1 MAGSRR
7 RFLAPEVIQ
16 TSAMDCGPAALKC
29 LLDGFGIHANY
40 GRLREAC
47 HTSVDGSSIDTL
59 EELAVQLGLDAA
71 QMLVPVEHLLS
82 PDADALPALVVVR
95 QPSGLTH
102 FVVLWRV
109 LGPWVQVMDPG
120 RGRRW
125 VHRREIL
132 RELYVH
138 EAELPVEDV
147 ESWLAEPGFRDPLRQ
162 RLRALGT
169 GDVSLDGQRDWQE
182 VARVDAAIRAAER
195 LIEGNAIRRRRARD
209 VVPALIASGEIP
221 ASLWTARPHSDSG
234 QSVVRGAVALKVWG
248 RAHAQPEQPAALSAV
263 LSPGEPGAARRL
275 LGLLRQDGVL
285 RFAPLFAGLVL
296 AGLGGALEVLLLRGA
311 MEVGQR
317 LSLIGQR
324 LGATAALIAIV
335 TGLACIEWPLAR
347 GLWNVGR
354 KLELQLRR
362 AFLRK
367 LPRLGDRYF
376 QSRPVSDLA
385 ERAHMTH
392 WLRLLPEQAGQLVRT
407 GCELVA
413 TTAGVIW
420 LHPPSAPLVVPLAG
434 LMIFVPVLCQPILVE
449 RDLRMRGHSGGL
461 ARFYLDA
468 LLGLAAIRAHTA
480 ESALQSEHG
489 DRLREW
495 ARAARDA
502 TRATVL
508 VDTFLSL
515 LGFGLAALLVFRYL
529 TSASESGWAI
539 LLVYWLLT
547 IPALGQE
554 IALLIQ
560 QYPQHRNVT
569 MRLLEPLGAPDAH
582 MEVDASAAIPTSRT
596 SAPAIEMLGVR
607 VVAAGH
613 PILAVDRL
621 AIPSGQH
628 VAIVGS
634 SGAGKSSLVGLLLG
648 WHEPEGGVVR
658 VDGKALTGRVL
669 RDLRSATVWVDPTVQ
684 LWNRSLL
691 DNLRFGAGVQRG
703 PVGQAVEA
711 AQLDEVL
718 ARLPMGLQTPLGAGG
733 GLLSGGE
740 GQRVRLGRALCRGK
754 AQLVVLDEAFCGL
767 ERTRRQDLL
776 RAARQRWSHAT
787 FLCITHDVSHTLDF
801 ARVLVVE
808 GGRIVEDGVPRE
820 LADADSRYAELL
832 SAEKR
837 ALARLAGSE
846 WRRLRVEDGALC
858 TEPES

>member
-1 MAGSRR
+1 MAGTRR

-29 LLDGFGIHANY
+29 LLDGFGLHANY

-59 EELAVQLGLDAA
+59 EELAVQLGLEAA
-71 QMLVPVEHLLS
+71 QVLVPVEHLLS
-82 PDADALPALVVVR
+82 PEADALPALVVVR

-109 LGPWVQVMDPG
+109 VGPWVQVMDPG

-125 VHRREIL
+125 MHRREVM

-138 EAELPVEDV
+138 EAELPAEDV
-147 ESWLAEPGFRDPLRQ
+147 ETWLAEPGFRDPLRK
-162 RLRALGT
+162 RLAALRVEGVF
-169 GDVSLDGQRDWQE
+169 DAQASWQQ
-182 VARVDAAIRAAER
+182 VARADAVARAAER
-195 LIEGNAIRRRRARD
+195 LIEGKAIRRRRVRD
-209 VVPALIASGEIP
+209 VASKLIASGDLP
-221 ASLWTARPHSDSG
+221 DSLWSARPGAEAG
-234 QSVVRGAVALKVWG
+234 QVLVRGAVALKVWG
-248 RAHAQPEQPAALSAV
+248 RAQAVPEPPAPLAAV
-263 LSPGEPGAARRL
+263 LAPGEPGAGRRL
-275 LGLLRQDGVL
+275 IQLLRQDGVL
-285 RFAPLFAGLVL
+285 RFVPLLAGLVL
-296 AGLGGALEVLLLRGA
+296 AGLGSVVEALLLRGA

-317 LSLIGQR
+317 LSLVGQR
-324 LGATAALIAIV
+324 VGATAALVAIV

-347 GLWNVGR
+347 GLWSAGR

-376 QSRPVSDLA
+376 QSRPISDLA

-407 GCELVA
+407 VCELAA
-413 TTAGVIW
+413 TTVGVIW
-420 LHPPSAPLVVPLAG
+420 LHPPSAPLVLTLAG
-434 LMIFVPVLCQPILVE
+434 LMVFVPILSQPILVE
-449 RDLRMRGHSGGL
+449 RDLRMRGHSGSL

-489 DRLREW
+489 ERLREW

-508 VDTFLSL
+508 VDVFLSL
-515 LGFGLAALLVFRYL
+515 LGFGLAAALVFRYL
-529 TSASESGWAI
+529 TSASGSGWAI
-539 LLVYWLLT
+539 LLVYWLLM

-582 MEVDASAAIPTSRT
+582 MEVEASEAEPSSRASAPT
-596 SAPAIEMLGVR
+596 IEMLGVR

-613 PILAVDRL
+613 PILSVDRL
-621 AIPSGQH
+621 AIPAGQH

-648 WHEPEGGVVR
+648 WYEPDGGAVR
-658 VDGKALTGRVL
+658 VDGKVLTGQVL
-669 RDLRSATVWVDPTVQ
+669 RDLRAATVWVDPTVQ

-691 DNLRFGAGVQRG
+691 DNLRFGAGDQRG

-740 GQRVRLGRALCRGK
+740 GQRVRLGRAFCRGA

-787 FLCITHDVSHTLDF
+787 LLCITHDVSHTLDF
-801 ARVLVVE
+801 SRVLVIE
-808 GGRIVEDGVPRE
+808 SGRIIEDDAPQT
-820 LADADSRYAELL
+820 LAQTDSRYARLL
-832 SAEKR
+832 AAEKR
-837 ALARLAGSE
+837 ALARLAGVE
-846 WRRLRVEDGALC
+846 WRRLRVENGALHAGG
-858 TEPES
+858 EE